1 MSLVAASFT
10 KSAVVGATPRAEFTP
25 VFSPIDWANAG
36 VDSRTS
42 ARPGTRYFIVGILFE
57 FRMSHHTNWQCSGSF
72 QLELLLQEI
81 GCGGADVGA
90 RRSVLPE
97 FSFAFDQQA
106 WTALSAGWAPL
117 PSQAYK
123 TGFPRCF
130 LEAF

>member
-1 MSLVAASFT
+1 
-10 KSAVVGATPRAEFTP
+10 
-25 VFSPIDWANAG
+25 
-36 VDSRTS
+36 
-42 ARPGTRYFIVGILFE
+42 
-57 FRMSHHTNWQCSGSF
+57 MSHHTNWQCSGSF

-106 WTALSAGWAPL
+106 WTAFSAGRAPL

-130 LEAF
+130 LEAVLEGPTPCPEGMAEAVFLV